1 MGEYGVKQR
10 PQVLA
15 RHFPV
20 GRGRA
25 VAAGGE
31 DDGAVEL
38 FVGGVQFQKQFQ
50 RLVHHLGA
58 ARVGAVGLV
67 DDDDD
72 LEVQLQRLFEYEAR
86 LRHRPL
92 EGVYQQKHA
101 ADHLEYALHLA
112 GKVGVAGGIDDV
124 DAHALVV
131 YGGVLGKNGDA
142 ALALQI
148 VGIHHALGHL
158 LVFAEHAALL
168 EHLVHQRGLAVVH
181 VGDDGDVA
189 NVVSYDVHG

>member
-1 MGEYGVKQR
+1 MGEDGVEQR

-15 RHFPV
+15 RHLPV

-25 VAAGGE
+25 VAAGGK

-38 FVGGVQFQKQFQ
+38 FVGGVQFQEQFQ
-50 RLVHHLGA
+50 RLIHHLGA

-72 LEVQLQRLFEYEAR
+72 LEVQLQRLFQNKAR
-86 LRHRPL
+86 LRHGPFK
-92 EGVYQQKHA
+92 GIHQQKHA
-101 ADHLEYALHLA
+101 ADHFEHALHLA

-131 YGGVLGKNGDA
+131 HGGVFGKDGDA
-142 ALALQI
+142 ALALQV
-148 VGIHHALGHL
+148 VGVHHALGHL
-158 LVFAEHAALL
+158 LVFAKDAALF
-168 EHLVHQRGLAVVH
+168 EHFVHQRGPCRGL
-181 VGDDGDVA
+181 
-189 NVVSYDVHG
+189 HGR